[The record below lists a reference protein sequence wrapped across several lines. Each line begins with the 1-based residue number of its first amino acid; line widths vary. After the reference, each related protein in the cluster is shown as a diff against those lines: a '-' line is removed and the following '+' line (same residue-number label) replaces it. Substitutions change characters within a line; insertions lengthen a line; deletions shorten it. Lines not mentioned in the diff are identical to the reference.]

1 MNIEMLVIRGHFPY
15 YESDQNED
23 GFVINEELGVL
34 ILELAEYEYCFLG
47 LDNIYC
53 VYANIEQSIL
63 LCF

>member
-15 YESDQNED
+15 YESDQNMD

-47 LDNIYC
+47 LD
-53 VYANIEQSIL
+53 SIN
-63 LCF
+63 CCM